1 MVSTDLGMQ
10 PMGHGQLC
18 QSGNKTS
25 VKPRYFYLD
34 LLMSS
39 MNLLLL
45 IQSVPADG
53 WLGELKQL
61 KTDLPYISL
70 TPNLAYQI
78 NSELNLMVS
87 VILLTCLD

>member
-1 MVSTDLGMQ
+1 MASSVCTSWKQ
-10 PMGHGQLC
+10 NIC
-18 QSGNKTS
+18 QAS
-25 VKPRYFYLD
+25 
-34 LLMSS
+34 
-39 MNLLLL
+39 LLLPRFVNV
-45 IQSVPADG
+45 QHEPTPADTGWVPADG

-87 VILLTCLD
+87 VILY